1 LVKLNLKNKTV
12 KMDEKNIN
20 KVILGIVIVGLV
32 LVISIYIIS
41 QMGTV
46 MRDDVTLTGTN
57 TNETVIRVN
66 DSVTKSF
73 AILST
78 QPAARCTVSNVYN
91 ATNGIVIIA
100 TGNYT
105 QATSCQIASTVA
117 SPFKN
122 YNWNVTYSY
131 AYDTTAATGAS
142 NASDD
147 VVSAL
152 SSGTPWLTILLVVA
166 FAVVVLGMLIGGL
179 GGAASGKTGPTY

>member
-1 LVKLNLKNKTV
+1 
-12 KMDEKNIN
+12 MDEKNIN

-32 LVISIYIIS
+32 LVISIYIVA

-57 TNETVIRVN
+57 ANETLVKVN
-66 DSVTKSF
+66 DSVTQSF

-78 QPAARCTVSNVYN
+78 QSAARCTVSEVYN
-91 ATNGIVIIA
+91 ASDGVVILS
-100 TGNYT
+100 GNYT
-105 QATSCQIASTVA
+105 QPTTCQIKSATA
-117 SPFKN
+117 TFN
-122 YNWNVTYSY
+122 NTNWNVTYSY